1 MFIQY
6 TIGAVAFMLGGV
18 LILFMLAGNYL
29 ISARNQYATFIRSLF
44 VALLLSG
51 MYFTT
56 LVYYLRSHW
65 QQIVLH
71 YWEYV
76 LGYLVCSGVA
86 GMVYMQVLRNDDKMK
101 HSIAVAVKWALRLIG
116 VVVVYNSSASP
127 LGSVLL
133 LAVLLVVYVVYSA
146 LKWGTT
152 DKSAQMGEEKQ
163 KKKQQ

>member
-1 MFIQY
+1 
-6 TIGAVAFMLGGV
+6 MLV
-18 LILFMLAGNYL
+18 GNYL
-29 ISARNQYATFIRSLF
+29 ISARNQYATFVRSLF

-56 LVYYLRSHW
+56 LVYYLRAHW

-101 HSIAVAVKWALRLIG
+101 HSIAVAVKWALRVVG

-133 LAVLLVVYVVYSA
+133 LSVLLVVYVVYSA
-146 LKWGTT
+146 LKWG
-152 DKSAQMGEEKQ
+152 SADGSNATVEEKKQ
-163 KKKQQ
+163 KKQH